1 MEVLQKLQIFH
12 IINAQ
17 GSEGDNFFERDKRF
31 TYLRYGISE
40 NMYTSPFDTP
50 EQVVAFFEPAH
61 SFLDKALGEG
71 KNVMVHCLA
80 GAHRAGTTGVS
91 YMMKEG
97 RMRYADAVRVA
108 KQQRPAVDP
117 ISTLKDSLHKLEWA
131 YEKLGHLNGG
141 TDEAKSD
148 LPPT

>member
-1 MEVLQKLQIFH
+1 MFAALF
-12 IINAQ
+12 N
-17 GSEGDNFFERDKRF
+17 
-31 TYLRYGISE
+31 
-40 NMYTSPFDTP
+40 TP
-50 EQVVAFFEPAH
+50 EQVVAFFAPAH
-61 SFLDKALGEG
+61 NFLDKALGEG

-97 RMRYADAVRVA
+97 RLRYAEAVKVT

-117 ISTLKDSLHKLEWA
+117 ISSLKDSLHKLEWA
-131 YEKLGHLNGG
+131 YEKLGHFNKSS
-141 TDEAKSD
+141 EKPKSD